1 MVAVAIPY
9 PFPVLFGEYSSFFR
23 EVLEYFPGRTG
34 VLSAGDW
41 GSFRTP
47 VPVFPQEWPGKCGN
61 KPKKSSC
68 LIPLIDIHLSI
79 LSKNLLKKSVE
90 NVWKL
95 CFTALLLHPLS
106 RGKVTRTARHGDGP
120 GRKKKKTSEKV
131 WQFRKTPYLCGHV
144 PRGSDKKKRSLREF
158 SYRLK

>member
-34 VLSAGDW
+34 VLSGGDW
-41 GSFRTP
+41 GNFRTP
-47 VPVFPQEWPGKCGN
+47 VPVFPWVWPRKCGN
-61 KPKKSSC
+61 KPKKSLC
-68 LIPLIDIHLSI
+68 LISLIDIHLSI

-106 RGKVTRTARHGDGP
+106 RGKVTRTARHGAFAVTFREGATREEIFERIFIP
-120 GRKKKKTSEKV
+120 TKV
-131 WQFRKTPYLCGHV
+131 VQVSRPELFRI
-144 PRGSDKKKRSLREF
+144 E
-158 SYRLK
+158 